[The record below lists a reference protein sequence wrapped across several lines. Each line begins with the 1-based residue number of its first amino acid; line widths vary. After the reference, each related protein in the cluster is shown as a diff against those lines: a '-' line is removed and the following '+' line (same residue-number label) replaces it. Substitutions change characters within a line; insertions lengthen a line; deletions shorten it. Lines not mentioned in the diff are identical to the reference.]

1 MTWLLDTHVLLWAL
15 GEPDRLS
22 RAARRVLR
30 DPDSQLVVSAAS
42 AWEISTKQRLGKL
55 PGAEVLTGQFARH
68 LRHLGARAADITA
81 EHALLAGQL
90 DWDHRDP
97 FDRMLAAQS
106 LTESWTLITQDR
118 AFASLPGVRTH
129 W

>member
-15 GEPDRLS
+15 ADPERLS

-42 AWEISTKQRLGKL
+42 AWEIATKQRLGKL

-68 LRHLGARAADITA
+68 VRHLGARTIDITA

-90 DWDHRDP
+90 DWEHRDP

-106 LTESWTLITQDR
+106 LTESWTLITQDP
-118 AFASLPGVRTH
+118 AFAGLTGVRLL